1 MCNLDNRNSEEM
13 DPQVRLCTNETL
25 NIVLL
30 LSRDGRLISFNLD
43 AYDGRLV
50 DVFQGNPRRANSRNC
65 F

>member
-1 MCNLDNRNSEEM
+1 MCNLDNSNSDEM
-13 DPQVRLCTNETL
+13 DPQIRLCTKETL

-30 LSRDGRLISFNLD
+30 LSRDGRLISYNLD

-50 DVFQGNPRRANSRNC
+50 DVFQGNSRIANTRNG